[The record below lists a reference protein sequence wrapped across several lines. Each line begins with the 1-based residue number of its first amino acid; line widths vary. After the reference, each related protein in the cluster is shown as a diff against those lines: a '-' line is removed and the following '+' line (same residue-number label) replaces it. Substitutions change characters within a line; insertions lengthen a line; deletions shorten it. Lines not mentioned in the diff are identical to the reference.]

1 MNENTPGEFVEAAVP
16 DTDSSTSSQQ
26 ENTVPVHVVQSM
38 RSENQHLKENLK
50 LVSEH
55 LELLKANQNHQAQV
69 QQDQLNSLSDHDVL
83 TVGEAKKV
91 LGQMEKKRRMEMEE
105 IKMTQT
111 HPDYTDVIK
120 NYLPK
125 VLSEDP
131 ELRIE
136 IENARNPYKMAYM
149 LAKKS
154 TEYVDKER
162 TKKKSEDAERII
174 ANSQKT
180 GNLSAV
186 GTGSAITK
194 ASFYKSMNDDE
205 FRKMM
210 NKNAGRF

>member
-1 MNENTPGEFVEAAVP
+1 MSEN
-16 DTDSSTSSQQ
+16 SHSTQQ
-26 ENTVPVHVVQSM
+26 ENVVPVHVIQSM
-38 RSENQHLKENLK
+38 RSENQHLKDNLK
-50 LVSEH
+50 LVTEH
-55 LELLKANQNHQAQV
+55 LELLKANHNNQGQV
-69 QQDQLNSLSDHDVL
+69 QQDPLNSLSDHDVL
-83 TVGEAKKV
+83 TVGEAKKF
-91 LGQMEKKRRMEMEE
+91 LGQIERKRKMEMEE

-111 HPDYTDVIK
+111 HPDYSEVIR

-131 ELRIE
+131 ELRVE

-154 TEYVDKER
+154 TAFVEQER

-186 GTGSAITK
+186 GTQSPISK
-194 ASFYKSMNDDE
+194 ASFFKSMSEDE
-205 FRKMM
+205 FRKVM
-210 NKNAGRF
+210 NKNSGRF